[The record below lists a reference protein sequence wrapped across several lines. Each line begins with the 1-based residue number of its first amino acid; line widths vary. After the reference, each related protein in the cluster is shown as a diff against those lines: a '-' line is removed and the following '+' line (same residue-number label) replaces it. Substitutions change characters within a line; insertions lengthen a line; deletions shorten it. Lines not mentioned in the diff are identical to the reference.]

1 MSTMERSYDG
11 SLISELGVKRYLS
24 GVKSSQ
30 WSNVDFFLR
39 GEGAQNSW
47 RDCNFG
53 CHGPTYRSLTRP
65 TTFSEALRPIDDLSP
80 ALAGAIDGIRHQTVG
95 RAQRLAGGVERTAEG
110 LMLNGAEDFHNVG
123 DENLAAYQF
132 ATSTFEKLVSFEIDV
147 LDNPIAKIVM
157 IVISEYI
164 AVLPEWAI
172 AEAYKQG
179 ALQLP
184 ETVDTVWLT
193 KAVSLRLIEDTSR
206 EDLEQAKRLL
216 NNPTQRLV
224 GRQIGRRL
232 ASAIGVVLASKICKK
247 ILLKSD
253 NLYATKRRLAQ
264 LRSSARQLNGG
275 LGGALLTLLNTQ
287 GVLDSAAQSSRQLQQ
302 SCPRVWNIL
311 RYRLNGANMVY
322 FLVENMLQ
330 EYVDRLSL
338 LERRPDEFAKVLR
351 VLLRDRRTTDIFFPG
366 SHL

>member
-1 MSTMERSYDG
+1 MSTTESNYDG

-39 GEGAQNSW
+39 GEGAQKSW
-47 RDCNFG
+47 TECNFG

-65 TTFSEALRPIDDLSP
+65 ATFSEALRPIDDLSP
-80 ALAGAIDGIRHQTVG
+80 AVAGAIDGIRHQTVG

-110 LMLNGAEDFHNVG
+110 LMLNGEEDFRNVG

-132 ATSTFEKLVSFEIDV
+132 ATSTFEQLVSFEIDV
-147 LDNPIAKIVM
+147 LDNPLAQAVM
-157 IVISEYI
+157 VVVSEYI
-164 AVLPEWAI
+164 AVLPEWAV
-172 AEAYKQG
+172 AEAYKEG

-184 ETVDTVWLT
+184 EAVDTAWLM
-193 KAVSLRLIEDTSR
+193 KAVSLGIIEGASR
-206 EDLEQAKRLL
+206 EDLERAARLL
-216 NNPTQRLV
+216 NNPAQRLV
-224 GRQIGRRL
+224 GRQIGKRL
-232 ASAIGVVLASKICKK
+232 ANAIGAALASKICKK
-247 ILLKSD
+247 ILLKSE
-253 NLYATKRRLAQ
+253 NRNALRRRLAR

-287 GVLDSAAQSSRQLQQ
+287 GVLDRAGESSRQLQQ
-302 SCPRVWNIL
+302 SCPRVWSTL

-338 LERRPDEFAKVLR
+338 LERRPDEFAR
-351 VLLRDRRTTDIFFPG
+351 IMRALLRDRRTTDIFFPG
-366 SHL
+366 SAL